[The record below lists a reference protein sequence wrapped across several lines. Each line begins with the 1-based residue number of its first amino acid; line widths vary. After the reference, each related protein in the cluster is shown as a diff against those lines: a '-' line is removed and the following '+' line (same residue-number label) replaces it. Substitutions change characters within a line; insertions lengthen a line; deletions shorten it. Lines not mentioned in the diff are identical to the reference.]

1 MTKFNLRLLDE
12 IPVSISDVELL
23 NLLKTKK
30 IDWNYV
36 SIIKAYS
43 NLNDDL
49 IADWLN
55 ISVKTFRNYKSN
67 KQVVLKEN
75 TQEQLVLL
83 ISLLKH
89 GIDVFGSKD
98 DFHQWLTTEN
108 FFLDNDMPISYLK
121 TVSGI
126 RLIEDR
132 LTGIE
137 YGDNV

>member
-1 MTKFNLRLLDE
+1 MTKFNSKLLDE
-12 IPVSISDVELL
+12 IPIRISDVELL

-36 SIIKAYS
+36 SIIKEYS

-49 IADWLN
+49 ISDWLN

-67 KQVVLKEN
+67 KKLVLKEN
-75 TQEQLVLL
+75 IQEQLVLL

-98 DFHQWLTTEN
+98 DFHKWLTTKN
-108 FFLDNDMPISYLK
+108 FFLDNDTPISYLK
-121 TVSGI
+121 TISGI

-132 LTGIE
+132 LIGIE
-137 YGDNV
+137 YGDNT

>member
-1 MTKFNLRLLDE
+1 MTKFNSKLLDE
-12 IPVSISDVELL
+12 IPVRISDVELL

-30 IDWNYV
+30 IDWNYI
-36 SIIKAYS
+36 SMIKEYS
-43 NLNDDL
+43 NLNDEL
-49 IADWLN
+49 ISDWLN

-67 KQVVLKEN
+67 KQLVLKEN

-98 DFHQWLTTEN
+98 DFHNWLTTKN
-108 FFLDNDMPISYLK
+108 FFLDNDMPVSYLK
-121 TVSGI
+121 TTSGI